1 MNSLQKLLEWLA
13 DLVELLGMAWP
24 FLLQGAM
31 YTVLFAA
38 VSMVLGL
45 ILGFSVAVVRVTKVP
60 VVSQIAAVYVSAF
73 RGTPLLVQIFVLYYG
88 LPSVGIEFTPVTA
101 GILALTL
108 NVAAYLSESMR
119 GAILGIDKGQWEAG
133 LSVGLTWGQT
143 LWNIIT
149 PQALRLAVPSL
160 SNSLISL
167 IKDTSLIS
175 VITVTELML
184 ATKEVIAE
192 TFQPLPLYLAA
203 AGIYWLLSAL
213 FERVQKALENRLTAP
228 LRRCVQPPASR
239 PARQT
244 AARSSSSSLNTSTP
258 MRLRAAAVTPSPAT
272 RLPLKRPS

>member
-13 DLVELLGMAWP
+13 NLVELLGMAWP

-60 VVSQIAAVYVSAF
+60 VVSQIAAVYVRAF

-228 LRRCVQPPASR
+228 LRR
-239 PARQT
+239 
-244 AARSSSSSLNTSTP
+244 
-258 MRLRAAAVTPSPAT
+258 
-272 RLPLKRPS
+272 

>member
-13 DLVELLGMAWP
+13 NLVELLGMAWP

-73 RGTPLLVQIFVLYYG
+73 CGTPLLVQIFVLYYG

-228 LRRCVQPPASR
+228 LRR
-239 PARQT
+239 
-244 AARSSSSSLNTSTP
+244 
-258 MRLRAAAVTPSPAT
+258 
-272 RLPLKRPS
+272 

>member
-13 DLVELLGMAWP
+13 NLVELLGMAWP

-192 TFQPLPLYLAA
+192 TFQP
-203 AGIYWLLSAL
+203 
-213 FERVQKALENRLTAP
+213 
-228 LRRCVQPPASR
+228 
-239 PARQT
+239 
-244 AARSSSSSLNTSTP
+244 
-258 MRLRAAAVTPSPAT
+258 
-272 RLPLKRPS
+272 

>member
-13 DLVELLGMAWP
+13 NLVELLGMAWP

-101 GILALTL
+101 GVLALTL

-228 LRRCVQPPASR
+228 LRR
-239 PARQT
+239 
-244 AARSSSSSLNTSTP
+244 
-258 MRLRAAAVTPSPAT
+258 
-272 RLPLKRPS
+272 

>member
-1 MNSLQKLLEWLA
+1 
-13 DLVELLGMAWP
+13 
-24 FLLQGAM
+24 M

-73 RGTPLLVQIFVLYYG
+73 RGTPLLLQIFVLYYG

-228 LRRCVQPPASR
+228 LRR
-239 PARQT
+239 
-244 AARSSSSSLNTSTP
+244 
-258 MRLRAAAVTPSPAT
+258 
-272 RLPLKRPS
+272 